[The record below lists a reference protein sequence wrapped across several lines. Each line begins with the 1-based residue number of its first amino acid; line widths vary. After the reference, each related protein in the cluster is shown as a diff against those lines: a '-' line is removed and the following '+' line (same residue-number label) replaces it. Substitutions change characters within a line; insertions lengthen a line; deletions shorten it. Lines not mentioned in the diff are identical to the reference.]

1 MMLLVNKIPL
11 VDIPKIILC
20 FETMALQTAKL
31 WVEKELV

>member
-11 VDIPKIILC
+11 VDTPKTIIC

-31 WVEKELV
+31 WVEKKSV